1 MKDGYQ
7 LLSAYCAP
15 GARAGAR
22 RVPGAAGDHAWLLA
36 AKIQL
41 RGDGS
46 SDAGGTAGT
55 ATAFAPF
62 TPTRR
67 GPTEAGTAER
77 ERIQPFV
84 REAPRG
90 PGGRAGDSG
99 AVPGD
104 ATRGATRG
112 NNTHTAKV
120 RRLGGWPQVTSVPH
134 LQEGAGPCSGR
145 NASREGGSCLW
156 GCSSWG
162 TTRGLR
168 RPAPPGLPGPATA
181 ADSRGGSY
189 SHRERPGLQDGGG
202 GAKGGGNWPRAA
214 DPAGRRQ
221 STESPRAAG
230 DLLTLVTPRP
240 SVQPACGHFWG
251 VVCLQGDEEEGQWQ
265 DEGRERVP
273 AARGNRPLAAPS
285 PTTVLRNRGA
295 PAGPPVPGW
304 ELEAGRGCWT
314 AGGPPRPGLR

>member
-1 MKDGYQ
+1 MQ
-7 LLSAYCAP
+7 
-15 GARAGAR
+15 
-22 RVPGAAGDHAWLLA
+22 
-36 AKIQL
+36 
-41 RGDGS
+41 
-46 SDAGGTAGT
+46 
-55 ATAFAPF
+55 
-62 TPTRR
+62 
-67 GPTEAGTAER
+67 R
-77 ERIQPFV
+77 EECF
-84 REAPRG
+84 
-90 PGGRAGDSG
+90 PGGRKLLVGLFLLGENPWAEETGPTG
-99 AVPGD
+99 A
-104 ATRGATRG
+104 
-112 NNTHTAKV
+112 
-120 RRLGGWPQVTSVPH
+120 S
-134 LQEGAGPCSGR
+134 
-145 NASREGGSCLW
+145 
-156 GCSSWG
+156 
-162 TTRGLR
+162 
-168 RPAPPGLPGPATA
+168 GPATA

-202 GAKGGGNWPRAA
+202 RAQGGGNWPRAA
-214 DPAGRRQ
+214 DPAGRRH